1 MGASS
6 GRSRRKQ
13 GAVDFDE
20 ISALRRHS
28 AAWRL
33 LCAANAPLILACCD
47 KVFVTGN
54 IRSISASDLT
64 SRLDDELYALNA
76 RLGGQAY
83 PKPARAYLDDWAAP
97 EAGWLRKYYPE
108 GSDEPHFDA
117 TPAVEKALSWVKAL
131 QARSFV
137 GTESRLNTIF
147 ILLRQMVF
155 GTETDP
161 EVRLAELR
169 RRRTEIDEEIARAA
183 DGEVEV
189 LDISALRDRYQQFAA
204 TARELLSDFREVEAN
219 FRALDRDLRE
229 RVAAWTGSKG
239 ELLDQVLGSRETI
252 ADSDQ
257 GRSFQAFYDFLLS
270 PSRQEEL
277 TGLLERV
284 QALDGIA
291 ESDARMGHIHYDWLD
306 AGERTQATVRM
317 LSEQLRRFLDDQAWL
332 ENRRVMDILRGIE
345 SNALRLR
352 EQHSVSLT
360 TEIDGTSP
368 AIALPMERPLYTPL
382 ARAPID
388 SASIQ
393 AGQDGFDTPT
403 LFEQV
408 HVDPERLSLSVRRA
422 LQQRPQVGLAQLVRE
437 QPLEYGLAE
446 LVTYL
451 SLTDEAFRVVFDDRA
466 REQVSWRDLDGG
478 NRTATLPRVIF
489 ARRVGR
495 GQPAGPDGGQL

>member
-1 MGASS
+1 M
-6 GRSRRKQ
+6 
-13 GAVDFDE
+13 DFDE

-28 AAWRL
+28 AAWKL
-33 LCAANAPLILACCD
+33 LCAANAPLILAFCD
-47 KVFVTGN
+47 KVFVAGN
-54 IRSISASDLT
+54 VRSISISDLV
-64 SRLDDELYALNA
+64 SRLDDELYALNT

-83 PKPARAYLDDWAAP
+83 PRPAKAYLDDWAAP

-108 GSDEPHFDA
+108 GSDEPHYDA
-117 TPAVEKALSWVKAL
+117 TPAVEKAIGWVKSL

-161 EVRLAELR
+161 QIRLAELR
-169 RRRTEIDEEIARAA
+169 RRRAEIDAEIARAA

-189 LDISALRDRYQQFAA
+189 LDVSALRDRYQQFAA

-239 ELLDQVLGSRETI
+239 ELLDQVLGSRESI

-284 QALDGIA
+284 QALDEIA
-291 ESDARMGHIHYDWLD
+291 ESDARMRHIHYDWLD

-332 ENRRVMDILRGIE
+332 ENRRVMDILRSIE
-345 SNALRLR
+345 ANALRLR
-352 EQHSVSLT
+352 EQHGVRLT

-368 AIALPMERPLYTPL
+368 AIALPMERPLYTPVL
-382 ARAPID
+382 KAPID
-388 SASIQ
+388 STSVQ
-393 AGQDGFDTPT
+393 AGQDGFDAPT

-408 HVDPERLSLSVRRA
+408 HVDPARLSMGVRRA
-422 LQQRPQVGLAQLVRE
+422 LQQRSQVGLAQLVSE

-466 REQVSWRDLDGG
+466 QEQVSWSEPGG
-478 NRTATLPRVIF
+478 GSRTATLPRVIF
-489 ARRVGR
+489 ARTAGR
-495 GQPAGPDGGQL
+495 GRPASPDGGRR

>member
-1 MGASS
+1 
-6 GRSRRKQ
+6 
-13 GAVDFDE
+13 VDFDE
-20 ISALRRHS
+20 ITALRRHS

-33 LCAANAPLILACCD
+33 LNAANAPLILAFCD
-47 KVFVTGN
+47 KVFVAGN
-54 IRSISASDLT
+54 VRSISTSDLV
-64 SRLDDELYALNA
+64 SRLDDELYALNE

-83 PKPARAYLDDWAAP
+83 PRPAKAYLDDWAAP

-108 GSDEPHFDA
+108 GSDEPYFDA
-117 TPAVEKALSWVKAL
+117 TPAVEKAIGWVKAL

-169 RRRTEIDEEIARAA
+169 RRRDEIDEEIARAA
-183 DGEVEV
+183 GGEVEV
-189 LDISALRDRYQQFAA
+189 LDVSALRDRYQQFAA

-229 RVAAWTGSKG
+229 RVAAWSGSKG

-270 PSRQEEL
+270 PTRQEEL

-284 QALDGIA
+284 QALAGIA
-291 ESDARMGHIHYDWLD
+291 ESDARMRHIHYDWLD

-332 ENRRVMDILRGIE
+332 ENRRVMDILRSIE
-345 SNALRLR
+345 ANALRLR
-352 EQHSVSLT
+352 GQHRVSLT

-382 ARAPID
+382 AKAAID
-388 SASIQ
+388 SASVH
-393 AGQDGFDTPT
+393 AGQDGFDAPT

-408 HVDPERLSLSVRRA
+408 HVDPARLSMSVRRA
-422 LQQRPQVGLAQLVRE
+422 LQQRSQVGLAQLVRE
-437 QPLEYGLAE
+437 QPLEHGLAE

-451 SLTDEAFRVVFDDRA
+451 SLTDEAFRVVFDEGAKD
-466 REQVSWRDLDGG
+466 QVSWRDPGGG

-489 ARRVGR
+489 ARTAGAGR
-495 GQPAGPDGGQL
+495 PASPDGGQR

>member
-1 MGASS
+1 M
-6 GRSRRKQ
+6 
-13 GAVDFDE
+13 DFEE

-28 AAWRL
+28 AAWKL
-33 LCAANAPLILACCD
+33 LSAGNAPLILGFCD
-47 KVFVTGN
+47 KVFVADN
-54 IRSISASDLT
+54 VRSISASDLA

-76 RLGGQAY
+76 RLGEQAY
-83 PKPARAYLDDWAAP
+83 PKTAKSYLDDWAAP

-117 TPAVEKALSWVKAL
+117 TPAVEKALSWVKSL

-155 GTETDP
+155 GAETDP
-161 EVRLAELR
+161 EVRLAELH

-219 FRALDRDLRE
+219 FRALDRNLRE

-239 ELLDQVLGSRETI
+239 ELLDEVLGSRETI

-277 TGLLERV
+277 TGLLDRV
-284 QALDGIA
+284 QALDEIA
-291 ESDARMGHIHYDWLD
+291 ESDARMRHIHYDWLD

-332 ENRRVMDILRGIE
+332 ENRRVMDILRSIE

-352 EQHSVSLT
+352 EQRGVSLT

-368 AIALPMERPLYTPL
+368 TIALPMERPLYIPL
-382 ARAPID
+382 AKAPID

-393 AGQDGFDTPT
+393 AGQDGFDAPT

-408 HVDPERLSLSVRRA
+408 HVDPARLSMSVRRA
-422 LQQRPQVGLAQLVRE
+422 LQQRSQVGLAQLVSE

-466 REQVSWRDLDGG
+466 KEQVSWHDPGGG

-489 ARRVGR
+489 ARRAGR
-495 GQPAGPDGGQL
+495 GRLGSPGSPDGGRQ